1 MWLFTDSRDS
11 CDKHSPHQMR
21 STFLAI
27 VVLLIPCVESIA
39 QTYVLSGRVYV
50 GQVGDESRP
59 VEGARVELYA
69 SNDVHVLGELFSTT
83 HTNEQGWYGLQVP
96 LSMEFFTIVQQ
107 RPEGYTSVGAT
118 TVDGTVK
125 QNNRIQYA
133 YPLDNKTLT
142 GNKFWIQSQE
152 PEPGLPD
159 LVVEDCW
166 SQGASVC
173 YRLRNI
179 GSESVTNDFTV
190 ALKKNDE
197 SIAQHSVDRDLEP
210 GADWVGRFEDV
221 LFCDGPAEH
230 IMFIAD
236 QGNQVHEENEA
247 NNSLETWLTC
257 ETESVELAI
266 IAGPEIEHL
275 TPHTVAVD
283 WETNIDSF
291 GLARFSRTA
300 GPYSD
305 EIRDPALAQSHRVV
319 LPDLRPAAVY
329 HLLVEGTDQAGH
341 RVESP
346 TLTFETWPLSDSEDP
361 SVSLDEPDHHD
372 GIVLLTASAFDN
384 TGVDRVL
391 FTMDGARIFTD
402 YTPPYEAPVDTKS
415 YVNGNHTVGAEA
427 FDPSGRQSIDQRGF
441 DINNLADA
449 SAPTV
454 TVTSH
459 QAGDQVSG
467 EITVKADV
475 TDDKGLWKAE
485 FYVDGNLVQYEVFG
499 GTSPPNTAKV
509 QFKVDTRQ
517 VSKDKTND
525 QHTIA
530 VRAYDTDYKQGTDA
544 VALYITN
551 VTPTAQ
557 APWLKVTAHT
567 AVRNQ
572 NRLTIFLTV
581 KNEGNTTASNVH
593 IYDGLEGFHAITDNI
608 GNTQFISHFNPIAK
622 FCYCEIQPQSIPA
635 GAQRTYSYNAVPVLF
650 NPAGVSPKIGN
661 VITLEYD
668 SSSTT
673 DLAYFSADPMSVT
686 QVTAGSA
693 TESVSQAHANAIK
706 TADYLLVTNPYKLYA
721 LFNPSYYQGTTPKA
735 TDSDLVLSKMAEL
748 AFFKQGV
755 LGYTYVDSNIDL
767 DTLIDAGGTWSS
779 QLAVGWASSGYLLL
793 VGETE
798 IVCSWGRI
806 FTYNSDPPQ
815 KWQFVTDYRYASTN
829 GVDYYPELSIGRVIG
844 GSAGDLATVL
854 QNSISTYLQVSGY
867 GFDRS
872 HTLLASGH
880 PGSGYNYCDFKTWVN
895 NASTIIAQKA
905 QTPPNVQ
912 TKIDEPNATQLFNA
926 MVNKDVIFLA
936 GHGNVGNWTG
946 ISVNQVMAQI
956 NLFGTACPF
965 IFAVSCK
972 TGRYEKGFC
981 LAEAFLQE
989 GAGVYLGPTDSAG
1002 WGYCSNAFFQ
1012 RWEMG
1017 EAVGRADKQTK
1028 QSLGND
1034 LKGKLWK
1041 ATYHVFGDPKFG
1053 QFISLTSSSA
1063 SSLPAASSAEPEG
1076 PTEVNVFVP
1085 DYEVTR
1091 IEGVDHVTFPD
1102 GLLLS
1107 CPPLPE
1113 VPYIKVS
1120 YQYAKATQIQDVM
1133 LTDVSEPV
1141 VLNDLCLPLATM
1153 ALPGQDIPDAPGPAD
1168 MPQWWPE
1175 KHYDWEVF
1183 KDEQSTT
1190 LVISVYALQYHQ
1202 EMQEALFYQH
1212 YNFAIATTHSDVQIT
1227 RLDTDKT
1234 AYEPGEPV
1242 HVNFALTNQGEPVD
1256 ALVEAVVKEDTTGE
1270 IVGGLILRTLRD
1282 FTGKASYACSWDA
1295 VDMPPGTYTI
1305 AAELRTLDG
1314 ILLEQ
1319 ETQTIDLGICAGQV
1333 TDLTVDPQSAQSGES
1348 IQISAS
1354 FTNIGTVN
1362 LSGSLIARVSDFND
1376 IIVDEHMYEFTGLV
1390 PTETAVSEHTWI
1402 VPAPD
1407 LYIVSCYALYR
1418 GHATDPIQ
1426 VELDACN
1433 NEACRTRPTQPP
1445 LEPAEIWIQE
1455 PQ

>member
-1 MWLFTDSRDS
+1 MWLFVDSRDS
-11 CDKHSPHQMR
+11 CEKRSHPQLR

-50 GQVGDESRP
+50 GHVGDESRP
-59 VEGARVELYA
+59 LEGARVELYA

-107 RPEGYTSVGAT
+107 RLEGYTSVGAT

-152 PEPGLPD
+152 QGLPD
-159 LVVEDCW
+159 LMVEDCW
-166 SQGASVC
+166 SQGTSVC

-210 GADWVGRFEDV
+210 GADWVGCFEDV
-221 LFCDGPAEH
+221 LFCDGPAEY
-230 IMFIAD
+230 ITIIAD
-236 QGNQVHEENEA
+236 QGNQVHEQNEA
-247 NNSLETWLTC
+247 NNFLEIWLTC
-257 ETESVELAI
+257 ESESVELAI
-266 IAGPEIEHL
+266 ISGPDIEHL
-275 TPHTVAVD
+275 TPHTVAVN
-283 WETNIDSF
+283 WETNMDSF
-291 GLARFSRTA
+291 GLARFSQTA
-300 GPYSD
+300 GPYPH
-305 EIRDPALAQSHRVV
+305 EVQDPALSRSHRMV
-319 LPDLRPAAVY
+319 LSDLEPVAVY
-329 HLLVEGTDQAGH
+329 RLVVECSDQAGH
-341 RVESP
+341 RVKSP
-346 TLTFETWPLSDSEDP
+346 TLTFETWPLPDNEDP
-361 SVSLDEPDHHD
+361 SVSLYEPNNHD
-372 GIVLLTASAFDN
+372 GVVVLMASAFDN
-384 TGVDRVL
+384 TGVDRVV

-402 YTPPYEAPVDTKS
+402 YSPPYEAPVDTKS
-415 YVNGNHTVGAEA
+415 YVNGNHTIGVEA

-454 TVTSH
+454 TITSH

-467 EITVKADV
+467 EITVRAEV

-485 FYVDGNLVQYEVFG
+485 FYVDGNSVQYEVFG
-499 GTSPPNTAKV
+499 GMTPPKTAKV
-509 QFKVDTRQ
+509 QFKLDTRQ

-551 VTPTAQ
+551 VTPTPQ

-572 NRLTIFLTV
+572 NRFAISLTV
-581 KNEGNTTASNVH
+581 KNQGNVTARNVR
-593 IYDGLEGFHAITDNI
+593 IYNGLEGFHAISDNT
-608 GNTQFISHFNPIAK
+608 GNTQFVSHFNPKAK
-622 FCYCEIQPQSIPA
+622 FGNCEIQPQPIPA
-635 GAQRTYSYNAVPVLF
+635 GAQRTYTYNAVPVLL
-650 NPAGVSPKIGN
+650 NPAGISPKIGN

-668 SSSTT
+668 SPTTTGRFYFRSNPLAVSQVTTSSTT
-673 DLAYFSADPMSVT
+673 
-686 QVTAGSA
+686 
-693 TESVSQAHANAIK
+693 ESVNQAYANANK

-721 LFNPSYYQGTTPKA
+721 VCNPTYYQAPSQKTTD
-735 TDSDLVLSKMAEL
+735 TDLVLSKMAEL
-748 AFFKQGV
+748 AFYKQGV
-755 LGYTYVDSNIDL
+755 LGYTYVNSNIDL
-767 DTLIDAGGTWSS
+767 DALIDAGGAWSS
-779 QLAVGWASSGYLLL
+779 QLAGGWASNGYLLL

-798 IVCSWGRI
+798 IVCSWGKI

-815 KWQFVTDYRYASTN
+815 KWQFVSDYRYASTN
-829 GVDYYPELSIGRVIG
+829 SVDYHPELNIGRIIG
-844 GSAGDLATVL
+844 NSASDLTKVL
-854 QNSISTYLQVSGY
+854 QNSINAYLQVSGY

-880 PGSGYNYCDFKTWVN
+880 PGSGYKYCDFKTWVN
-895 NASTIIAQKA
+895 DASKIIAQKA
-905 QTPPNVQ
+905 PASPNVHK
-912 TKIDEPNATQLFNA
+912 KIDQPNATQLFNA
-926 MVNKDVIFLA
+926 MPNQDIIYLA
-936 GHGNVGNWTG
+936 GHGNVNDWTG
-946 ISVNQVMAQI
+946 ITVNNVKPQT
-956 NLFGTACPF
+956 NLFGSACPF

-981 LAEAFLQE
+981 LGEAFLQE

-1053 QFISLTSSSA
+1053 QSASLSSSSA
-1063 SSLPAASSAEPEG
+1063 LSLFAESPVQPEG
-1076 PTEVNVFVP
+1076 PTEVDVAVP

-1091 IEGVDHVTFPD
+1091 IEGVDYVTFPD

-1120 YQYAKATQIQDVM
+1120 YQYPRATQIQDVA
-1133 LTDVSEPV
+1133 LTQVSEPV
-1141 VLNDLCLPLATM
+1141 MLHDLYLPLATM
-1153 ALPGQDIPDAPGPAD
+1153 ALPGQDIPDAPGPVE
-1168 MPQWWPE
+1168 MPVWWPE

-1183 KDEQSTT
+1183 KDGQSTT
-1190 LVISVYALQYHQ
+1190 LVIGVYAFQYHR
-1202 EMQEALFYQH
+1202 EMQEALFHQH
-1212 YNFAIATTHSDVQIT
+1212 YSFAVDYTHSDVQIT

-1242 HVNFALTNQGEPVD
+1242 HVNFELTNQGEPVD
-1256 ALVEAVVKEDTTGE
+1256 ALVEAVVKEDTSGD
-1270 IVGGLILRTLRD
+1270 IVGGLVLRTLRD
-1282 FTGKASYACSWDA
+1282 FAGKASYACAWDNA
-1295 VDMPPGTYTI
+1295 DMPPGTYTI
-1305 AAELRTLDG
+1305 VAELSTLDG

-1333 TDLTVDPQSAQSGES
+1333 TDLTVDPQQAQPGES
-1348 IQISAS
+1348 IRISAS
-1354 FTNIGTVN
+1354 FANTGTVN
-1362 LSGSLIARVSDFND
+1362 LSGSLIVRVSDFND
-1376 IIVDEHMYEFTGLV
+1376 IIVDETMYEFTDLL
-1390 PTETAVSEHTWI
+1390 PTETALSENTWV
-1402 VPAPD
+1402 VPASD
-1407 LYIVSCYALYR
+1407 LYTVSCYALYQ
-1418 GHATDPIQ
+1418 GNATDPLLVDI
-1426 VELDACN
+1426 DACN
-1433 NEACRTRPTQPP
+1433 DEACRNRPTQPP

-1455 PQ
+1455 